1 MASFFNNAESEKWLR
16 QWYWERLDALGQ
28 PYESISVETSFGDT
42 QLIISGRAEGPPLIL
57 LHAENSCS
65 AVALTALSGLLDR
78 YRVYAIDIVGEPN
91 LSAPVRPAI
100 SKHAYGQWMFEIQ
113 SRLRLQGAQA
123 VGISF
128 GAFVLMKSL
137 IFNPSAFSMV
147 YLITP
152 LGWVERAIDPSLAT
166 DVIALEAY
174 ERTRQVSFRTLYLQ
188 ALLTNLHGIEA
199 QFLRQIL
206 GNFQS
211 DKRQVPLIDDESLCG
226 IQIPLHLILTEE
238 DNLVPEVP
246 AYKRWLK
253 HFSTTSQCL
262 SLPSSRHVPEETG
275 HKQVVKFIATTSE
288 NTANNKTT
296 GGFYNNEQP
305 V

>member
-42 QLIISGRAEGPPLIL
+42 QLIIGGRADGQPLIL
-57 LHAENSCS
+57 VHAENSCS

-91 LSAPVRPAI
+91 LSAPVRPAL

-137 IFNPSAFSMV
+137 VFNPSAFSMV

-152 LGWVERAIDPSLAT
+152 LGWVERVIDTSLAT
-166 DVIALEAY
+166 DVIALKAY
-174 ERTRQVSFRTLYLQ
+174 EKTGKVSFRTLYLR
-188 ALLTNLHGIEA
+188 AMLSNLHGIEA

-206 GNFQS
+206 GNFQR
-211 DKRQVPLIDDESLCG
+211 DQRQVPFIDDESLCG
-226 IQIPLHLILTEE
+226 IQVPLHLILTEE
-238 DNLVPEVP
+238 DSLVPEVP

-262 SLPSSRHVPEETG
+262 SLPRSRHVLEETDYDR
-275 HKQVVKFIATTSE
+275 VVKFISATSE
-288 NTANNKTT
+288 KHSINKTA
-296 GGFYNNEQP
+296 GGLYNDYQP

>member
-1 MASFFNNAESEKWLR
+1 MASFFNNTESEKWLR

-42 QLIISGRAEGPPLIL
+42 HLIVGGWADGPPLIL
-57 LHAENSCS
+57 VHAENSCS

-91 LSAPVRPAI
+91 LSAPVRPAL

-113 SRLRLQGAQA
+113 SRLRLQGASA

-128 GAFVLMKSL
+128 GAFVLMKSM

-147 YLITP
+147 CLITP

-174 ERTRQVSFRTLYLQ
+174 EKTGQGSFQTLYLR

-206 GNFQS
+206 GNFHS
-211 DKRQVPLIDDESLCG
+211 DKRQVPLIEDESLYG
-226 IQIPLHLILTEE
+226 IQVPLHLILMEE
-238 DNLVPEVP
+238 DGLVPEVP

-262 SLPSSRHVPEETG
+262 LLPRSRHVPGEADYQ
-275 HKQVVKFIATTSE
+275 KVVKFISTIGE
-288 NTANNKTT
+288 
-296 GGFYNNEQP
+296 EIQ
-305 V
+305 